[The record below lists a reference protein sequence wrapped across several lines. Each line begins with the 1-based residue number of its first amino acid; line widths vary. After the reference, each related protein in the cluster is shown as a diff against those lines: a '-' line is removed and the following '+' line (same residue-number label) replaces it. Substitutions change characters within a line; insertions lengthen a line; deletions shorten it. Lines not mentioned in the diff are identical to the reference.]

1 MQVSPYAVMFVHCCI
16 FLVFLAHVFAH
27 ICTSEASMG
36 DTCLLVFVP
45 FFQKAGAT
53 SAHICTSE
61 ASMSDTCLL
70 VLAHFFKKQVL
81 QVEGRF
87 LLFSSSPVQLSLSS
101 CNLSLAMHVHASV
114 CACTFALF
122 SALLHTY
129 LLIFAQARLQW
140 VTPVCLLYPKLHYMQ
155 HLLLEIEWSACEH
168 L

>member
-1 MQVSPYAVMFVHCCI
+1 MFVHCCI

-70 VLAHFFKKQVL
+70 VLVHFFKKQML

-87 LLFSSSPVQLSLSS
+87 LLFFLFPCAIEFVLLQFES
-101 CNLSLAMHVHASV
+101 CNA
-114 CACTFALF
+114 CACVCVRMYMCTFFRTFAHI
-122 SALLHTY
+122 SAHICTSE
-129 LLIFAQARLQW
+129 ASMGD
-140 VTPVCLLYPKLHYMQ
+140 TCLLTVPQTTLH
-155 HLLLEIEWSACEH
+155 ATPTFRD
-168 L
+168 